1 VFLLDNFGLLCR
13 TSKNRLLFKSAV
25 LAACSDLVGC
35 ASSVSISTE
44 PVDAEIYV
52 SSPGQAT
59 LNKLNNSPV
68 TLTDSDLSK
77 YADAGLTTFYVRKK
91 GFGETQVIVP
101 NLTGKL
107 ELKIRL
113 KSSVESAVDT
123 TAGSDTNV
131 NAIVE
136 KVQDADRFLRTGADQ
151 EAVKIA
157 DQLIEKNKDIAVA
170 YVIKAYVMNKK
181 NNKSEALSLLQ
192 KSQEIYPNKA
202 VGDLVEKFKKEL
214 SGAAK

>member
-1 VFLLDNFGLLCR
+1 
-13 TSKNRLLFKSAV
+13 
-25 LAACSDLVGC
+25 
-35 ASSVSISTE
+35 
-44 PVDAEIYV
+44 
-52 SSPGQAT
+52 
-59 LNKLNNSPV
+59 
-68 TLTDSDLSK
+68 
-77 YADAGLTTFYVRKK
+77 
-91 GFGETQVIVP
+91 VIVP